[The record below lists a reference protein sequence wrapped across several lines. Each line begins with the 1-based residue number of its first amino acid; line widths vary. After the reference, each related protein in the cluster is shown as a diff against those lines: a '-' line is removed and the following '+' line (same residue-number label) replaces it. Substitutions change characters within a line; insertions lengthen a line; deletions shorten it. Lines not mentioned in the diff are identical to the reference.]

1 MTDSKREFSL
11 LLGVQGLNF
20 TLKKTSG
27 YQNVGHSQC
36 QCQQPFLKLLYLC
49 ITLHT
54 FDLQIADANQSRSI
68 FFLTKLN

>member
-1 MTDSKREFSL
+1 MYDRQQKRIFIEV
-11 LLGVQGLNF
+11 LGVQGLNF

-27 YQNVGHSQC
+27 YQNVGHSQY
-36 QCQQPFLKLLYLC
+36 QQPFLKLLYFC

-54 FDLQIADANQSRSI
+54 FDLQIADANQSRLI